1 MLRLARHNH
10 GMIAIDFT
18 DAKRIVREYLL
29 DRWNS
34 RNGTLQIAEGGYQ
47 DATHWR
53 VVAGTAPASHAED
66 DDEAPDSPM
75 PPEETA
81 YLVDRSTGQL
91 EVMPVAGNEARLA
104 EMLPWG
110 G

>member
-1 MLRLARHNH
+1 MGPA
-10 GMIAIDFT
+10 DFT

-29 DRWNS
+29 DRWTS
-34 RNGTLQIAEGGYQ
+34 SNGTLQIAERGFK
-47 DATHWR
+47 DPTHWR
-53 VVAGTAPASHAED
+53 VVAGTAPTAQD
-66 DDEAPDSPM
+66 DPPEAPM

-91 EVMPVAGNEARLA
+91 EILPVADNEARLA

-110 G
+110 A